1 MLHVSSYV
9 HKKPSSG
16 KIRVITKMSKSEY
29 QIKVIFPY
37 EKCKFEIWL
46 VRTDINNAL
55 RNLHDS
61 FSFGILISPDDD
73 FLC

>member
-1 MLHVSSYV
+1 MFRLMY
-9 HKKPSSG
+9 KKPLSG

-37 EKCKFEIWL
+37 ENSKVEIWL
-46 VRTDINNAL
+46 ISTDINNVL

-61 FSFGILISPDDD
+61 FFFGILISPVDY
-73 FLC
+73 FLY